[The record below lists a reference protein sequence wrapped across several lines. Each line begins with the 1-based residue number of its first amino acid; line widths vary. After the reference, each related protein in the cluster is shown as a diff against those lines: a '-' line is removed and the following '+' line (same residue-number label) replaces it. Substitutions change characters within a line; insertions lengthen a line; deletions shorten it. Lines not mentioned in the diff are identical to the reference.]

1 MAGLNKSSL
10 IGGPSDDES
19 TDETSMQQ
27 RATRAIVQITP
38 RVLNPSET
46 ARYIGVGRSKLF
58 ELLASREIPAKKS
71 GGQTLIEVS
80 ALDAWI
86 DSLPPAR
93 AS

>member
-1 MAGLNKSSL
+1 MRPASHRIRHTALARVQ
-10 IGGPSDDES
+10 SDRGS
-19 TDETSMQQ
+19 
-27 RATRAIVQITP
+27 ATLASVIRH
-38 RVLNPSET
+38 
-46 ARYIGVGRSKLF
+46 SKLF
-58 ELLASREIPAKKS
+58 ELLANKEIPAKKS